1 MGVVNKKRRSEKPG
15 DEIYFL
21 ILLAHIYFEYVRPAT
36 VFPFLSPFKLGGL
49 LLLASVLIWLFRC
62 SKDAL
67 RDPLI
72 KVYCVGLAQMV
83 VWVPLAVNN
92 YHAFN
97 HTMDLTYYL
106 IGAILPLA
114 ALINTDDRLRRF
126 FHHWVVINFLVAL
139 VTVRAG
145 GKGTGGFLADEND
158 VGLAMNMALPFAAYL
173 CFLPDISRLRRWFY
187 ILASVTILFAIVYSK
202 SRGALVGLVAVSTI
216 MWLLSKKKV
225 KNLAIAVSVALLF
238 GGIVVS
244 LLPAGYFE
252 RMQTASDPNNST
264 RVERIYSWQIG
275 WEMFKHN
282 PVFGVGPG
290 NYPYRVVEYQD
301 LVRRPSGRPPIPGRV
316 AHSLYFTLFPE
327 LGLVGTLI
335 FAYLSVGIVTRM
347 RAIYKIPR
355 KRVAIADQTPRDY
368 QLIAKAI
375 VVSLFAYLSAGAFI
389 TVNYYPCY
397 WLLLGFAVILY
408 RRYQAHTPA
417 APDLKT

>member
-216 MWLLSKKKV
+216 MWLLSKKK
-225 KNLAIAVSVALLF
+225 
-238 GGIVVS
+238 
-244 LLPAGYFE
+244 E
-252 RMQTASDPNNST
+252 
-264 RVERIYSWQIG
+264 
-275 WEMFKHN
+275 
-282 PVFGVGPG
+282 
-290 NYPYRVVEYQD
+290 
-301 LVRRPSGRPPIPGRV
+301 
-316 AHSLYFTLFPE
+316 
-327 LGLVGTLI
+327 
-335 FAYLSVGIVTRM
+335 
-347 RAIYKIPR
+347 KI
-355 KRVAIADQTPRDY
+355 
-368 QLIAKAI
+368 
-375 VVSLFAYLSAGAFI
+375 
-389 TVNYYPCY
+389 
-397 WLLLGFAVILY
+397 
-408 RRYQAHTPA
+408 
-417 APDLKT
+417 